1 MKRKKIVTIGGG
13 TGSFMLLSGL
23 KKYQVDLSAVV
34 SMADD
39 GGSTGVLRDELGV
52 LPPGDVRQCLVA
64 LSDSSEVLRK
74 LLNYRFEEGGL
85 KGHNFGNLFLS
96 ALEKISGGF
105 SSGVAE
111 AMRILNVS
119 GQVIPV
125 TDHDAKLYLELNNN
139 KILKGEN
146 EINHSHFDPS
156 KIKKIYFNPKVS
168 ANKQAIKCIKEADI
182 IVIGPGNHF
191 CSILPNF
198 LIKEFSEA
206 VKKSKA
212 KVVYNC
218 NLSNKKGQTD
228 NFTLDD
234 YVESINKFIG
244 KDRIEY
250 VIFNT
255 KKPSKKLIKK
265 YEKKEGG
272 NFMVNFDK
280 DKNVKRKYKIIRG
293 NFIINSEVIYSK
305 ADALAEKRSFIRHSS
320 GRLAK
325 AIMLISEIENYKSII
340 KDII

>member
-1 MKRKKIVTIGGG
+1 
-13 TGSFMLLSGL
+13 MLLSGL
-23 KKYQVDLSAVV
+23 KKYQVKLSAIV

-64 LSDSSEVLRK
+64 LSDSSETLRK
-74 LLNYRFEEGGL
+74 LLNYRFEEGSL

-105 SSGVAE
+105 SDGVEE
-111 AMRILNVS
+111 AMRILNVR

-125 TDHDAKLYLELNNN
+125 TDQDAKLYLEIKNR

-146 EINHSHFDPS
+146 EINHSQFDPRE
-156 KIKKIYFNPKVS
+156 IKNIYFNPKVK
-168 ANKQAIKCIKEADI
+168 ANRKAIKCIKEADV

-198 LIKEFSEA
+198 LIKEFAEA
-206 VKKSKA
+206 VRKAKA

-218 NLSNKKGQTD
+218 NLTNKKGHTES
-228 NFTLDD
+228 FGVDD

-244 KDRIEY
+244 HDRIDY
-250 VIFNT
+250 VTFNT
-255 KKPSKKLIKK
+255 KEPSKKLIEKYKK
-265 YEKKEGG
+265 SEGG
-272 NFMVNFDK
+272 NFMVNFIEGNNK
-280 DKNVKRKYKIIRG
+280 KRKYKIIKG
-293 NFIINSEVIYSK
+293 SFIMSKETKYDK
-305 ADALAEKRSFIRHSS
+305 ADSLAKTRSFIRHSGEKLS
-320 GRLAK
+320 K
-325 AIMLISEIENYKSII
+325 AIVLISEIENYRNII